1 MEWKD
6 SYDATETN
14 GESEEA
20 VSEKE
25 GYSSWNNGKMN
36 GLSFNMFKNPFVL
49 TGMVVLILAVL
60 SVIFISNFL
69 KTEVGKQIAT
79 IEARLKHMEERLAGT
94 EGIDK
99 RVVLPG
105 KESKTIE
112 IFKNRLDGLESSS
125 FMRMDHLSKKLDKIE
140 KKLGILQKKTAGLK
154 PEKAAAA
161 KTGKSTK
168 TVSKKRYCEVNAGD
182 TLYSI
187 SRRYGLTV
195 NELLN
200 LNNLRPGTVIHPG
213 QKLLTGD

>member
-6 SYDATETN
+6 SYDAAETN
-14 GESEEA
+14 GEAEEA
-20 VSEKE
+20 VSGKE
-25 GYSSWNNGKMN
+25 GYSSWNNRKMN
-36 GLSFNMFKNPFVL
+36 RLSFNLFKNPFVL

-79 IEARLKHMEERLAGT
+79 IEARLKHMEERLDGT
-94 EGIDK
+94 EDIDK
-99 RVVLPG
+99 RVALLG

-125 FMRMDHLSKKLDKIE
+125 FMRMDHLSEKLDKIE

-154 PEKAAAA
+154 PGKAAAA
-161 KTGKSTK
+161 KTEKSTK
-168 TVSKKRYCEVNAGD
+168 IESKKRYCEVNAGD

-187 SRRYGLTV
+187 SRRHGLTV
-195 NELLN
+195 DELLN
-200 LNNLRPGTVIHPG
+200 LNNLGSGTVIHPG
-213 QKLLTGD
+213 QKLLTGK

>member
-6 SYDATETN
+6 SYDAAETN
-14 GESEEA
+14 GEAEEA
-20 VSEKE
+20 VSGKE
-25 GYSSWNNGKMN
+25 GYSSWNNRKMN
-36 GLSFNMFKNPFVL
+36 RLSFNLFKNPFIL

-79 IEARLKHMEERLAGT
+79 IEARLKHMEERLDGT
-94 EGIDK
+94 EDIDK
-99 RVVLPG
+99 RVALLG

-125 FMRMDHLSKKLDKIE
+125 FMRMDHLSEKLDKIE

-154 PEKAAAA
+154 PGKAAAA

-168 TVSKKRYCEVNAGD
+168 TVSKKQYYEVHAGD

-187 SRRYGLTV
+187 SRRHGLTV
-195 NELLN
+195 DELLN
-200 LNNLRPGTVIHPG
+200 LNNLGPGTVIHPG
-213 QKLLTGD
+213 QKLLTDE